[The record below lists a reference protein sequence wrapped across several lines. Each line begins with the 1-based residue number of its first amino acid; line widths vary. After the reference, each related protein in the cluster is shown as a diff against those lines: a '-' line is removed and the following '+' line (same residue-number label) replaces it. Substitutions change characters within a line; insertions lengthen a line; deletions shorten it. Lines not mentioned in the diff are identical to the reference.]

1 MEVVIEKLVEV
12 VRETKVSKT
21 VKLYNPAALDFKSD
35 HRLKSIEF
43 SDEYTRIEFIYRS
56 SMIYMNGGWIQMDP
70 NAFIR
75 PVGSS
80 VKYRLI
86 KAEGIPIAPMKHY
99 FRSKGEYHTYT
110 LIFPALP
117 GNTKQI
123 DIIEKEGDGT
133 GSYFN
138 FYNVDYSKWMKVPHP
153 MDVQKSAN

>member
-1 MEVVIEKLVEV
+1 MEVRIEKWVEIIQ
-12 VRETKVSKT
+12 ESEVSKSI
-21 VKLYNPAALDFKSD
+21 KLYNPAALNFKSN
-35 HRLKSIEF
+35 HRMKSIEL

-56 SMIYMNGGWIQMDP
+56 SMMYINGGWIQMDP

-75 PVGSS
+75 PVGST

-86 KAEGIPIAPMKHY
+86 KTEGIPLAPSKHY

-123 DIIEKEGDGT
+123 DIIEREANGT
-133 GSYFN
+133 YFN
-138 FYNVDYSKWMKVPHP
+138 FYGVEYSKWMKILHP
-153 MDVQKSAN
+153 MDIEKSPN

>member
-1 MEVVIEKLVEV
+1 MEVKIEKWVEII
-12 VRETKVSKT
+12 RESEISKSI
-21 VKLYNPAALDFKSD
+21 KLYNPAALDFKSD
-35 HRLKSIEF
+35 HRMKSIEF

-56 SMIYMNGGWIQMDP
+56 SMLYINGGWIQMDP

-75 PVGSS
+75 SIGSS

-86 KAEGIPIAPMKHY
+86 KTEGIPLAPSKHY

-123 DIIEKEGDGT
+123 DIIEREENGT
-133 GSYFN
+133 YFN
-138 FYNVDYSKWMKVPHP
+138 FYTVDYSKWMKITHP
-153 MDVQKSAN
+153 MDIEKSNN

>member
-1 MEVVIEKLVEV
+1 MKVKIEKWVEII
-12 VRETKVSKT
+12 RESEISKSI
-21 VKLYNPAALDFKSD
+21 KLYNPAALDFKSD
-35 HRLKSIEF
+35 HRMKSIEF

-56 SMIYMNGGWIQMDP
+56 SMLYINGGWIQMDP

-75 PVGSS
+75 SVGSS

-86 KAEGIPIAPMKHY
+86 KTEGIPLAPSKHD

-123 DIIEKEGDGT
+123 DIIEREENGT
-133 GSYFN
+133 YFN
-138 FYNVDYSKWMKVPHP
+138 FYNVDYSKWMKITHP
-153 MDVQKSAN
+153 MDIQKSNN

>member
-1 MEVVIEKLVEV
+1 MEVKIEKWVEII
-12 VRETKVSKT
+12 RESEISKSI
-21 VKLYNPAALDFKSD
+21 KLYNPAALDFKSD
-35 HRLKSIEF
+35 HRMKSIEF

-56 SMIYMNGGWIQMDP
+56 SMLYINGGWIQMDP

-75 PVGSS
+75 SVGSS

-86 KAEGIPIAPMKHY
+86 KTEGIPLAPSKHY

-123 DIIEKEGDGT
+123 DIIEREENGT
-133 GSYFN
+133 YFN
-138 FYNVDYSKWMKVPHP
+138 FYTVDYSKWMKITHP
-153 MDVQKSAN
+153 MDIEKSNN

>member
-1 MEVVIEKLVEV
+1 MEVKIEKWVEIT
-12 VRETKVSKT
+12 RESKVSKS
-21 VKLYNPAALDFKSD
+21 VKLYNPESLDFKSD
-35 HRLKSIEF
+35 HRMKSIEF

-56 SMIYMNGGWIQMDP
+56 SMIYVNGGWIQMDP

-86 KAEGIPIAPMKHY
+86 KTEGIPLAPSKHY

-123 DIIEKEGDGT
+123 DIIEREESGT
-133 GSYFN
+133 YFN

>member
-1 MEVVIEKLVEV
+1 MEVKIEKMTEV
-12 VRETKVSKT
+12 FRETETKEAVT
-21 VKLYNPAALDFKSD
+21 LYNPESLDHTLS
-35 HRLKSIEF
+35 HRMKSIERT
-43 SDEYTRIEFIYRS
+43 DEYTRIEFIYRS
-56 SMIYMNGGWIQMDP
+56 SVIWENGGWIQMDP

-86 KAEGIPIAPMKHY
+86 KTEGIPLAPSKHY

-123 DIIEKEGDGT
+123 DIIEREASGT
-133 GSYFN
+133 YFN
-138 FYNVDYSKWMKVPHP
+138 FYKVDYSKWMKIPHP
-153 MDVQKSAN
+153 MDVQRSTN